1 VPDEEQE
8 ELALIYEAKGL
19 PRAEA
24 EEVARRLMGDEQAA
38 LDAMTREELGLDP
51 DQLGGSPN
59 AAAGSSFV
67 LFALGA
73 VVPLVPYLAGAGGWT
88 AVLAGVGC
96 AAVSLFGIGA
106 LITLLTGRSAWSS
119 GTRQLVF
126 GLAAAGVTFGLG
138 ALASLVI

>member
-1 VPDEEQE
+1 
-8 ELALIYEAKGL
+8 
-19 PRAEA
+19 
-24 EEVARRLMGDEQAA
+24 M
-38 LDAMTREELGLDP
+38 
-51 DQLGGSPN
+51 
-59 AAAGSSFV
+59 
-67 LFALGA
+67 
-73 VVPLVPYLAGAGGWT
+73 
-88 AVLAGVGC
+88 AGVGC